1 MVPAISAAA
10 RAAFLARARATRPA
24 WLDDATFVTHACSF
38 ATSDEELARL
48 DAADLYLACACAYGV
63 RDAIAVLEHE
73 HFSRIREFAASVTT
87 SPDFIK
93 ELTQQLRARLL
104 VADDDRPARILSYS
118 GRGSLGGWVRVSA
131 VRLARDIGRSE
142 RAREA
147 AHEKLEVSVLDPE
160 LAYLKRAYGTAVS
173 AAIEGALAA
182 LEGEARGLL
191 KMHYVDGLTIEQVG
205 IAYGKSRATS
215 ARMLAAARMT
225 LLQGIRERLVGTV
238 GVREDEADSL
248 LAFVRS
254 QLDVS
259 LARALDR

>member
-1 MVPAISAAA
+1 MISAAA
-10 RAAFLARARATRPA
+10 RVAFLARARASRPPA
-24 WLDDATFVTHACSF
+24 WLDDATFVAHACGF
-38 ATSDEELARL
+38 ATTDDELAKL
-48 DAADLYLACACAYGV
+48 DAPDLYLACACGHAV
-63 RDAIAVLEHE
+63 PDAVAVLERE
-73 HFSRIREFAASVTT
+73 QFSRIREFAASVTT
-87 SPDFIK
+87 SPDFIT

-104 VADDDRPARILSYS
+104 VADDGRPPRILSYS

-147 AHEKLEVSVLDPE
+147 VHEKQLEVAVLDPE
-160 LAYLKRAYGTAVS
+160 LALLKRAYGPAVS
-173 AAIEGALAA
+173 AAIERALAA
-182 LEGEARGLL
+182 LDGEARGLL

-225 LLQGIRERLVGTV
+225 LVQAIRERLVGTI

-259 LARALDR
+259 LARALR